1 MTGSFWSGK
10 RVLVT
15 GGAGFIGSYV
25 TAALV
30 ERGVALQDI
39 VVPRSK
45 DCDLRLLDN
54 CRRAVHGCDI
64 VIHLAAVTGGIAYS
78 RAYPASQ
85 YFDSTLID
93 LNVARAATDA
103 KVQKMVCIGNMF
115 AYAGTAAM
123 PLSEGTLF
131 DGVPTDSHRGVG
143 WMKRNLAIM
152 ADLFHREYKLPMV
165 VVYSA
170 NAYGPRDSMDPL
182 HAHVIPSMIMKC
194 LRDKELVIWG
204 DGTPTR
210 DFLFASDVAN
220 GLLLAAERLES
231 PDYVNIGS
239 GNEVSVRQL
248 TDMIVKHSGFPG
260 KQTYDISK
268 AGGDARRC
276 ASIDKARRLI
286 GFEPTVSMDDGIRM
300 TTEWYKAN
308 VPTVSAV
315 GI

>member
-1 MTGSFWSGK
+1 MASSFWSGK
-10 RVLVT
+10 KVLVT

-25 TAALV
+25 TAALSD
-30 ERGVALQDI
+30 RGVDPNDI

-45 DCDLRLLDN
+45 DCDLQSLDN
-54 CRRAVHGCDI
+54 CRRAVQGCDV

-93 LNVARAATDA
+93 LNIARAATEA
-103 KVQKMVCIGNMF
+103 KVQKVVCIGNMF
-115 AYAGTAAM
+115 AYAGTAVM
-123 PLSEGTLF
+123 PLSEGALF

-152 ADLFHREYKLPMV
+152 ADLFHRQYKLPIV

-170 NAYGPRDSMDPL
+170 NAYGPRDSMDTK
-182 HAHVIPSMIMKC
+182 HAHVIPSTIMKC
-194 LRDKELVIWG
+194 LREKELVVWG

-231 PDYVNIGS
+231 PEYVNIGS
-239 GNEVSVRQL
+239 GTEISVRQL
-248 TDMIVKHSGFPG
+248 TELIVKHTAFSG
-260 KQTYDISK
+260 KQSYDVSK

-276 ASIDKARRLI
+276 ASIDKASRLM
-286 GFEPTVSMDDGIRM
+286 GFAPTVSMDDGIRM
-300 TTEWYKAN
+300 TAEWYKAN
-308 VPTVSAV
+308 VPAVSAV
-315 GI
+315 GN

>member
-1 MTGSFWSGK
+1 MVSSFWLGK

-25 TAALV
+25 TAALA
-30 ERGVALQDI
+30 ERGVASKDI

-54 CRRAVHGCDI
+54 CRRAVQGCDI

-93 LNVARAATDA
+93 LNVAKAATEA

-123 PLSEGTLF
+123 PLSESALF

-170 NAYGPRDSMDPL
+170 NAYGLRDSMDPL

-231 PDYVNIGS
+231 PEYVNIGS

-248 TDMIVKHSGFPG
+248 TDMIVKHTGFSGR
-260 KQTYDISK
+260 QTYDVSK

-276 ASIDKARRLI
+276 ASIETARRLM
-286 GFEPTVSMDDGIRM
+286 GFAPTVSMDDGIRM

-308 VPTVSAV
+308 VPAVSAV